1 MMIRF
6 EEKNNFL
13 ELDIAMQEKDNLP
26 SKGDA
31 YITIRLH
38 SNGYAGQ
45 NDLWVSHKSLCS
57 FCRNLIELENKR
69 KGETVLESMSPGEL
83 SLQIFSID
91 SLGHMGVRGITGFK
105 VYNGTALF
113 PHSVTFGFEFD
124 PSQLEK
130 AANTKWVK
138 LNAAEQ
144 HL

>member
-1 MMIRF
+1 MIRF

-13 ELDIAMQEKDNLP
+13 ELDMTMQENDDLP
-26 SKGDA
+26 SRGDA
-31 YITIRLH
+31 YVTIRLH

-45 NDLWVSHKSLCS
+45 NDLWVSQESLCGFCRDLVKLEKQRKGKSL
-57 FCRNLIELENKR
+57 
-69 KGETVLESMSPGEL
+69 LESMSPGEL

-91 SLGHMGVRGITGFK
+91 SLGHMGVRGTTGFK
-105 VYNGTALF
+105 VYNGKDLF

-130 AANTKWVK
+130 AANTNWVQ
-138 LNAAEQ
+138 LNAGEQ

>member
-1 MMIRF
+1 MIRF
-6 EEKNNFL
+6 EENNNFL
-13 ELDIAMQEKDNLP
+13 ELDMAMHEKVDLP

-31 YITIRLH
+31 YITIKLH

-45 NDLWVSHKSLCS
+45 NDLWVSHESLCY

-69 KGETVLESMSPGEL
+69 KGETILESMSPGKL
-83 SLQIFSID
+83 YLQIFSID
-91 SLGHMGVRGITGFK
+91 SLGHMGIRGTTGFQ
-105 VYNGTALF
+105 VFEGTDLF

-130 AANTKWVK
+130 ATKIDWIK
-138 LNAAEQ
+138 LNGAEQ